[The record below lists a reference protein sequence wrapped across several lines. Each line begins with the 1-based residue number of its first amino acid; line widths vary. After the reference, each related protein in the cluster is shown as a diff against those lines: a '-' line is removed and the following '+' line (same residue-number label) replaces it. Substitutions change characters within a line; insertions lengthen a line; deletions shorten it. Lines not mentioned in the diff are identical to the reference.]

1 MKKSFKQTRKGNEM
15 PIVNN

>member
-1 MKKSFKQTRKGNEM
+1 MKKRFKQTRKGNEM